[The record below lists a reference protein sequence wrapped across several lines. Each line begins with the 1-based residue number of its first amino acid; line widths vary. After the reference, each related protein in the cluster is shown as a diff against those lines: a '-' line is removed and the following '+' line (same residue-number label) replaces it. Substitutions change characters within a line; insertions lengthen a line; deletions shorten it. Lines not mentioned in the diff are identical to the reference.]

1 MLNDRVKELLEY
13 LNVLSQ
19 VQGSGHYV
27 NEEIKEVV
35 KEIRL
40 ELGLE
45 KRKQDTLRNSRKLVF
60 EAKLGGNTTFEQDAV
75 FEAVFGRNDKE
86 IEIVVFVENDMF
98 LDMAVTVLK
107 EMKAPVKFDFEND
120 FEKGIVVLKVTRK

>member
-45 KRKQDTLRNSRKLVF
+45 KRKNDTLKQSRFLVF
-60 EAKLGGNTTFEQDAV
+60 EGKLQRKASLV
-75 FEAVFGRNDKE
+75 QVSLFEAVFGGHRNSQLVLYSPHQADD
-86 IEIVVFVENDMF
+86 IVDAVNVLNDMQKNIE
-98 LDMAVTVLK
+98 LKAHRTQYAVEVHK
-107 EMKAPVKFDFEND
+107 K
-120 FEKGIVVLKVTRK
+120 